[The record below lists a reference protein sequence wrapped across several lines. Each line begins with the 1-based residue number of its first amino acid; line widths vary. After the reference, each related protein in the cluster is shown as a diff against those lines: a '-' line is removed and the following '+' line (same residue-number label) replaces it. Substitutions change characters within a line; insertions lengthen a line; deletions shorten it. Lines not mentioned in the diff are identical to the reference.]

1 MTEAKMTE
9 ESRLAVMEREM
20 RGMHETIKVLVDEV
34 KALTRSV
41 IQSDQQHLQHQRIAD
56 LNRTELEDFGKRVAV
71 LERDSDQQK
80 GAISITRW
88 FLGMLA
94 TVALACVGWL
104 LSVVLS
110 TQSAIQI
117 QQSKQSTVEAR
128 LQILEQRMDRP

>member
-1 MTEAKMTE
+1 MTE

-56 LNRTELEDFGKRVAV
+56 LNRTELEDFGKRIAV

-80 GAISITRW
+80 GAISIIRW
-88 FLGMLA
+88 FLGTLA

-128 LQILEQRMDRP
+128 LQILEQRRDRP

>member
-1 MTEAKMTE
+1 MTE

-128 LQILEQRMDRP
+128 LQILEQRRDRP

>member
-1 MTEAKMTE
+1 MTE
-9 ESRLAVMEREM
+9 ESRLAVMEREV
-20 RGMHETIKVLVDEV
+20 RDMHETIKVLVDEV
-34 KALTRSV
+34 TALTRSV

-56 LNRTELEDFGKRVAV
+56 LNRTELEDCGKRIAL
-71 LERDSDQQK
+71 LERAYDQQK
-80 GAISITRW
+80 GAISIIRW
-88 FLGMLA
+88 FLGTLA

-128 LQILEQRMDRP
+128 LQILEQRRDGP

>member
-1 MTEAKMTE
+1 MTE

-20 RGMHETIKVLVDEV
+20 RDMHETIKVLVDEV

-56 LNRTELEDFGKRVAV
+56 LNRTELEDCGKRIVL
-71 LERDSDQQK
+71 LERAYDQQK
-80 GAISITRW
+80 GAISIIRW
-88 FLGMLA
+88 FLGTLA

-128 LQILEQRMDRP
+128 LQILEQRRDRP